1 MAVQTFHGSC
11 HCGQVRYEVDLDAAQ
26 LRGGKCNCSICRKTR
41 NWSSSVKPEAF
52 RLLSDPAAL
61 TDYQFG
67 TLSVHWPFCS
77 RCGVRSYGYGD
88 IPEVGGA
95 FYSVQLACLD
105 DIDDALLAG
114 AQAVYCNGRDNDWMN
129 PPTAEQQKFL

>member
-11 HCGQVRYEVDLDAAQ
+11 HCGQVRYEVDLDPTQ
-26 LRGGKCNCSICRKTR
+26 LRGGRCNCSICRKTR

-52 RLLSDPAAL
+52 RLLSDPAAV
-61 TDYQFG
+61 TDYQCG
-67 TLSVHWPFCS
+67 TLSMHWPFCS
-77 RCGVRSYGYGD
+77 RCGVRSYAHGD
-88 IPEVGGA
+88 IPDMGGA

-105 DIDDALLAG
+105 DIDDTVLAE
-114 AQAVYCNGRDNDWMN
+114 AQVVYCNGRDNDWMN